1 MHWEFI
7 QKITFWPIPEKPIA
21 LAEQIKVTYV
31 TKHEYFVCNYTV
43 FHKKT
48 VPFVISLYLYFYKD
62 EFHENPP
69 EYTRD
74 IGHYEHKINIRD
86 SLTILCH
93 RHYNEGTPKCQEN
106 KHKTRYI

>member
-1 MHWEFI
+1 MKGFGDRGGKE
-7 QKITFWPIPEKPIA
+7 EAIA
-21 LAEQIKVTYV
+21 IKKGCKQRQVKKLQIII
-31 TKHEYFVCNYTV
+31 YTV

-62 EFHENPP
+62 EFRENPP
-69 EYTRD
+69 EYTRG

-93 RHYNEGTPKCQEN
+93 
-106 KHKTRYI
+106 